1 MINHFFKVNLTNNHE
16 PATSMLKRTATVL
29 LALMTSATTWAV
41 DNKAGIL
48 GDGKD
53 IHAVAIDE
61 TNFPDFNFREN
72 WVLKQAFAADNYLT
86 DQEAAS
92 VTAIDVSGMGI
103 SELTG
108 IEYFTA
114 LKTLNCSNNQL
125 NSSTFDL
132 SKNTALEVLDCSNN
146 QMNDLDV
153 SKNTALKELYCYRNW
168 IQGEDMLALVNS
180 LHQNGGTLCA
190 YATTN
195 DQNEMTTTHV
205 ANAKAKNWQVKA
217 WDGSNYVDYA
227 GIFAVDVNEK
237 NFPDA
242 AFRNYVS
249 TLDANPTNGYLD
261 EGEIDFTERIEV
273 SSMNITSLKGIEHFT
288 ALKYLKCDGNQLT
301 DLDVSKNTALIEL
314 DCSNNELTA
323 IDVSTNTALTILY
336 CYDNQLTALDVSK
349 NTALEYLDCSN
360 NKLTALDMTNNTSL
374 EQLACYGNKIS
385 KGMQAL
391 VSSLPQNDG
400 TLLVYNPVANDG
412 NRITTEQVDVADEKG
427 WLVAAGSGDDWY
439 MYFGIFL
446 GDANGD
452 EYVNV
457 ADIVAVVNHQKGKD
471 VEGFSLPAADVNYDG
486 EADGKDAELISKMI
500 MEEREENQ

>member
-48 GDGKD
+48 GDGED

-92 VTAIDVSGMGI
+92 VTAIDVSSKSI
-103 SELTG
+103 ADLTG

-114 LKTLNCSNNQL
+114 LISLNCSDNQL
-125 NSSTFDL
+125 TALDL

-146 QMNDLDV
+146 YLTALDV
-153 SKNTALKELYCYRNW
+153 SKNTALKELYCYCNW
-168 IQGEDMLALVNS
+168 IRDEDMLALVNS
-180 LHQNGGTLCA
+180 LHQNGGTLYA

-195 DQNEMTTTHV
+195 DQNEMTTPRV
-205 ANAKAKNWQVKA
+205 ADAKAKNWQVKA
-217 WDGSNYVDYA
+217 WDGSKYVDYA

-261 EGEIDFTERIEV
+261 EGEIDFTKRIEV
-273 SSMNITSLKGIEHFT
+273 SSMNITSLKGIEHFP
-288 ALKYLKCDGNQLT
+288 ALLYLKCDDNQLA
-301 DLDVSKNTALIEL
+301 DLDLSKNTALIEL
-314 DCSNNELTA
+314 DCSNNKLTA
-323 IDVSTNTALTILY
+323 IDVSNNTALTILY
-336 CYDNQLTALDVSK
+336 CYDNQLTALDVSA
-349 NTALEYLDCSN
+349 NTALEDLNCSN
-360 NKLTALDMTNNTSL
+360 NKLTALDMTHNTSL
-374 EQLACYGNKIS
+374 EQLDCSGNNIS

-391 VSSLPQNDG
+391 VSSLPQNNG

-412 NRITTEQVDVADEKG
+412 NRITTEQVDVASEKG
-427 WLVAAGSGDDWY
+427 WLVAAGSGDDWD
-439 MYFGIFL
+439 MYLGILL

-471 VEGFSLPAADVNYDG
+471 VEGFSLPAADVNDDG
-486 EADGKDAELISKMI
+486 KADGKDAELISKMI

>member
-48 GDGKD
+48 GDGED

-92 VTAIDVSGMGI
+92 VTAIDVSSKSI
-103 SELTG
+103 ADLTG

-114 LKTLNCSNNQL
+114 LISLNCSDNQL
-125 NSSTFDL
+125 TALDL

-146 QMNDLDV
+146 YLTALDV
-153 SKNTALKELYCYRNW
+153 SKNTALKELYCYCNW
-168 IQGEDMLALVNS
+168 IRDEDMLALVNS
-180 LHQNGGTLCA
+180 LHQNGGTLYA

-195 DQNEMTTTHV
+195 DQNEMTTPRV
-205 ANAKAKNWQVKA
+205 ADAKAKNWQVKA
-217 WDGSNYVDYA
+217 WDGSKYVDYA

-261 EGEIDFTERIEV
+261 EGEIDFTKRIEV
-273 SSMNITSLKGIEHFT
+273 SSMNITSLKGIEHFP
-288 ALKYLKCDGNQLT
+288 ALLYLKCDDNQLA
-301 DLDVSKNTALIEL
+301 DLDLSKNTALIEL
-314 DCSNNELTA
+314 DCSNNKLTA
-323 IDVSTNTALTILY
+323 IDVSNNTALTILD
-336 CYDNQLTALDVSK
+336 CYDNQLTALDVSA
-349 NTALEYLDCSN
+349 NTALEDLNCSN
-360 NKLTALDMTNNTSL
+360 NKLTALDMTHNTSL
-374 EQLACYGNKIS
+374 EQLDCSGNNIS

-391 VSSLPQNDG
+391 VSSLPQNNG

-412 NRITTEQVDVADEKG
+412 NRITTEQVDVASEKG
-427 WLVAAGSGDDWY
+427 WLVAAGSGDDWD
-439 MYFGIFL
+439 MYLGILL

-457 ADIVAVVNHQKGKD
+457 ADIVAVVNHQKGQD
-471 VEGFSLPAADVNYDG
+471 VEGFSLPAADVNDDG
-486 EADGKDAELISKMI
+486 KADGKDAELISKMI

>member
-48 GDGKD
+48 GDGED

-92 VTAIDVSGMGI
+92 VTAIDVSSKSI
-103 SELTG
+103 ADLTG

-114 LKTLNCSNNQL
+114 LISLNCSDNQL
-125 NSSTFDL
+125 TALDL

-146 QMNDLDV
+146 YLTALDV
-153 SKNTALKELYCYRNW
+153 SKNTALKELYCYCNW
-168 IQGEDMLALVNS
+168 IRDEDMLALINS

-273 SSMNITSLKGIEHFT
+273 SSMNITSLKGIEHFP
-288 ALKYLKCDGNQLT
+288 ALLYLKCDGNQLA
-301 DLDVSKNTALIEL
+301 DLDLSKNMALIEL
-314 DCSNNELTA
+314 DCSNNKLTA
-323 IDVSTNTALTILY
+323 IDVSNNTALTILD
-336 CYDNQLTALDVSK
+336 CYDNQLTALDVSA
-349 NTALEYLDCSN
+349 NTALEDLNCSN
-360 NKLTALDMTNNTSL
+360 NKLTALDMTHNTSL
-374 EQLACYGNKIS
+374 EQLDCSGNKIS

-391 VSSLPQNDG
+391 VSSLPQNNG

-412 NRITTEQVDVADEKG
+412 NRITTEQVDVASEKG
-427 WLVAAGSGDDWY
+427 WLVAAGSGDDWD
-439 MYFGIFL
+439 MYLGILL

-457 ADIVAVVNHQKGKD
+457 ADIVAVVNHQKGQD
-471 VEGFSLPAADVNYDG
+471 VEGFSLPAADVNDDG
-486 EADGKDAELISKMI
+486 KADGKDAELISKMI

>member
-1 MINHFFKVNLTNNHE
+1 
-16 PATSMLKRTATVL
+16 MLKRTATVL

-48 GDGKD
+48 GDGED

-92 VTAIDVSGMGI
+92 VTAIDVSSKSI
-103 SELTG
+103 ADLTG

-114 LKTLNCSNNQL
+114 LISLNCSDNL
-125 NSSTFDL
+125 LTALDL

-146 QMNDLDV
+146 YLNALDV
-153 SKNTALKELYCYRNW
+153 SKNTALKELYCYCNW
-168 IQGEDMLALVNS
+168 IRDEDMLALVNS
-180 LHQNGGTLCA
+180 LHQNGGTLYA

-195 DQNEMTTTHV
+195 DENEMTTPRV
-205 ANAKAKNWQVKA
+205 ADAKAKNWQVKA
-217 WDGSNYVDYA
+217 WDGSKYVDYA

-261 EGEIDFTERIEV
+261 EGELDFTERIEV
-273 SSMNITSLKGIEHFT
+273 SSMNITSLKGIEHFP
-288 ALKYLKCDGNQLT
+288 ALLYLKCDGNQLA
-301 DLDVSKNTALIEL
+301 DLDLSKNTALIEL

-323 IDVSTNTALTILY
+323 IDVSNNTALTILY

-391 VSSLPQNDG
+391 VSSLRQNERG

-500 MEEREENQ
+500 MEEREEK

>member
-1 MINHFFKVNLTNNHE
+1 MINLFFKVNLTNNHE

-41 DNKAGIL
+41 DNKASIL
-48 GDGKD
+48 GDGED

-92 VTAIDVSGMGI
+92 VTAIDVSSKGI
-103 SELTG
+103 ADLTG

-114 LKTLNCSNNQL
+114 LISLNCSDNL
-125 NSSTFDL
+125 LTALDL

-146 QMNDLDV
+146 YLTALDV

-168 IQGEDMLALVNS
+168 IRDEDMLALVNS
-180 LHQNGGTLCA
+180 LHQNGGTLYA

-195 DQNEMTTTHV
+195 DENEMTTPRV
-205 ANAKAKNWQVKA
+205 ADAKAKKWQVKA
-217 WDGSNYVDYA
+217 WDGSKYVDYA

-261 EGEIDFTERIEV
+261 EGEIDFTKRIEV
-273 SSMNITSLKGIEHFT
+273 SSMNITSLKGIEHFP
-288 ALKYLKCDGNQLT
+288 ALLYLKCDGNQLA
-301 DLDVSKNTALIEL
+301 DLDLSKNTALIEL
-314 DCSNNELTA
+314 DCSNNKLTA
-323 IDVSTNTALTILY
+323 IDVSNNTALTILD
-336 CYDNQLTALDVSK
+336 CYDNQLTALDVSA
-349 NTALEYLDCSN
+349 NTALEDLNCSN
-360 NKLTALDMTNNTSL
+360 NKLTALDMTHNTSL
-374 EQLACYGNKIS
+374 EQLDCSGNKIS

-391 VSSLPQNDG
+391 VSSLPQNNG

-427 WLVAAGSGDDWY
+427 WLVAAGSGDDWD
-439 MYFGIFL
+439 MYLGILL

-457 ADIVAVVNHQKGKD
+457 ADIVAVVNHQKGQD
-471 VEGFSLPAADVNYDG
+471 VEGFSLPAADVNDDG
-486 EADGKDAELISKMI
+486 KADGKDAELISKMI

>member
-41 DNKAGIL
+41 DNKADIL

-146 QMNDLDV
+146 YLTALDV

-168 IQGEDMLALVNS
+168 IRDEDMLALVNS

-190 YATTN
+190 YAMEN
-195 DQNEMTTTHV
+195 DENEMTTPRV
-205 ANAKAKNWQVKA
+205 ADAKAKKWQVKA
-217 WDGSNYVDYA
+217 WDGSKYVDYA

-261 EGEIDFTERIEV
+261 EGEINFTKRIEV

-288 ALKYLKCDGNQLT
+288 AMTYLDCNSNKLT
-301 DLDVSKNTALIEL
+301 ALDVTKNTALTTL
-314 DCSNNELTA
+314 D
-323 IDVSTNTALTILY
+323 
-336 CYDNQLTALDVSK
+336 CYDNQLTALDVSA
-349 NTALEYLDCSN
+349 NTALEYLNCSN
-360 NKLTALDMTNNTSL
+360 NKLTALDMTHNTSL
-374 EQLACYGNKIS
+374 EQLVCSGNNIS

-391 VSSLPQNDG
+391 VNSLPQNNG
-400 TLLVYNPVANDG
+400 TFLVYNPEANDG
-412 NRITTEQVDVADEKG
+412 NRITTEQVDAASEKG
-427 WLVAAGSGDDWY
+427 WLVAHWDGTDWCLY
-439 MYFGIFL
+439 VGIL
-446 GDANGD
+446 SGDANGD
-452 EYVNV
+452 DFVNV
-457 ADIVAVVNHQKGKD
+457 ADIVAIVSHQKGQD
-471 VEGFSLPAADVNYDG
+471 VEGFNLPAADVNYDG
-486 EADGKDAELISKMI
+486 KADGKDIELISKII
-500 MEEREENQ
+500 MKE

>member
-1 MINHFFKVNLTNNHE
+1 MINLFFKVNLTNNHE

-48 GDGKD
+48 GDGED

-92 VTAIDVSGMGI
+92 VTAIDVSSKSI
-103 SELTG
+103 ADLTG

-114 LKTLNCSNNQL
+114 LISLNCSDNQL
-125 NSSTFDL
+125 TALDL

-146 QMNDLDV
+146 YLNALDV
-153 SKNTALKELYCYRNW
+153 SKNTALKELYCYCNW
-168 IQGEDMLALVNS
+168 IRDEDMLALVNS

-195 DQNEMTTTHV
+195 DQNEMTTPRV
-205 ANAKAKNWQVKA
+205 ADAKAKKWQVKA
-217 WDGSNYVDYA
+217 WDGSKYVDYA
-227 GIFAVDVNEK
+227 GIFAVYVNEK

-261 EGEIDFTERIEV
+261 EGEIDFTKRIEV
-273 SSMNITSLKGIEHFT
+273 SSMNITSLKGIEHFP
-288 ALKYLKCDGNQLT
+288 ALLYLKCDDNQLA

-314 DCSNNELTA
+314 DCSNNKLTA
-323 IDVSTNTALTILY
+323 IDVSN
-336 CYDNQLTALDVSK
+336 
-349 NTALEYLDCSN
+349 NTALEQLDCS
-360 NKLTALDMTNNTSL
+360 
-374 EQLACYGNKIS
+374 GNKIS

-391 VSSLPQNDG
+391 VSSLPQNNG

-412 NRITTEQVDVADEKG
+412 NRITTEQVDAASEKG
-427 WLVAAGSGDDWY
+427 WLVAAGSGDDWM
-439 MYFGIFL
+439 MYLGILL

-471 VEGFSLPAADVNYDG
+471 VEGFSLPAADVNDDG
-486 EADGKDAELISKMI
+486 KADGKDAELISKMI

>member
-48 GDGKD
+48 GDGED

-92 VTAIDVSGMGI
+92 VTAIDVSSKGI
-103 SELTG
+103 ADLTG

-114 LKTLNCSNNQL
+114 LISLNCSDNL
-125 NSSTFDL
+125 LTALDL

-146 QMNDLDV
+146 YLNALDV
-153 SKNTALKELYCYRNW
+153 SKNTALKELYCYCNW
-168 IQGEDMLALVNS
+168 IRDEDMLALVNS
-180 LHQNGGTLCA
+180 LHQNGGTLYA

-195 DQNEMTTTHV
+195 DENEMTTPRV
-205 ANAKAKNWQVKA
+205 ADAKAKNWQVKA
-217 WDGSNYVDYA
+217 WDGSKYVDYA

-261 EGEIDFTERIEV
+261 EGEIDFTKRIEV
-273 SSMNITSLKGIEHFT
+273 SSMNITSLKGIEHFP
-288 ALKYLKCDGNQLT
+288 ALLYLKCDGNQLT
-301 DLDVSKNTALIEL
+301 DLDLSKNTALIEL
-314 DCSNNELTA
+314 DCSNNKLTA
-323 IDVSTNTALTILY
+323 IDVSNNTALTILD

-360 NKLTALDMTNNTSL
+360 NKLTALDMTHNTSL
-374 EQLACYGNKIS
+374 EQLDCSGNNIR

-391 VSSLPQNDG
+391 VSSLHQNGG

-412 NRITTEQVDVADEKG
+412 NRITTEQVDAASEKG

-471 VEGFSLPAADVNYDG
+471 VEGFSLPAADVNDDG
-486 EADGKDAELISKMI
+486 KADGKDAELISKMI
-500 MEEREENQ
+500 MEEREEK

>member
-132 SKNTALEVLDCSNN
+132 SKNTAL
-146 QMNDLDV
+146 
-153 SKNTALKELYCYRNW
+153 
-168 IQGEDMLALVNS
+168 
-180 LHQNGGTLCA
+180 
-190 YATTN
+190 
-195 DQNEMTTTHV
+195 
-205 ANAKAKNWQVKA
+205 
-217 WDGSNYVDYA
+217 
-227 GIFAVDVNEK
+227 
-237 NFPDA
+237 
-242 AFRNYVS
+242 
-249 TLDANPTNGYLD
+249 
-261 EGEIDFTERIEV
+261 
-273 SSMNITSLKGIEHFT
+273 
-288 ALKYLKCDGNQLT
+288 
-301 DLDVSKNTALIEL
+301 
-314 DCSNNELTA
+314 
-323 IDVSTNTALTILY
+323 TILY

-374 EQLACYGNKIS
+374 EQLACYGNKIN

-412 NRITTEQVDVADEKG
+412 NRITTEQVAVADEKG